1 MRKLG
6 KRIREKTKLIAREM
20 EINQITLYA
29 NFVYQ
34 REIKCE
40 NCLNVWEIDIYI
52 LEIVFTIYKIN
63 W

>member
-40 NCLNVWEIDIYI
+40 NYLNV
-52 LEIVFTIYKIN
+52 
-63 W
+63 